1 MPGKTFFVD
10 LSRCTACRGC
20 QVACKQWKQLPAEQ
34 TKNTGSHQNPPDLS
48 AVTLKVVRFKEVSDD
63 TGFKWLF
70 MPDQCRHCVTPPC
83 KDAADGVN
91 KEAIVEDKKTGAVL
105 FTEKTKLVP
114 FKVIR
119 EACPY
124 DIPRL
129 DEKTKLV
136 TKCDMCND
144 RVTAGML
151 PACVKTC
158 PTGAMH
164 FGERDEML
172 ALARKRLEAVKKA
185 HPKAVLV
192 DPDAVRVIVLA
203 ETAPKHYYANLMAD
217 AAPAMPMN
225 RRSLLA
231 GLLALLH
238 KVDKG

>member
-164 FGERDEML
+164 FGEREEMI
-172 ALARKRLEAVKKA
+172 AMGKKRLEELKKTK
-185 HPKAVLV
+185 PKAVLV
-192 DPDAVRVIVLA
+192 DWDSVRVVFLS
-203 ETAPKHYYANLMAD
+203 EYAPNLYHKTLMAD
-217 AAPAMPMN
+217 AGGPRTYSRLAAMY
-225 RRSLLA
+225 LLLGPVRQA
-231 GLLALLH
+231 RG
-238 KVDKG
+238 

>member
-48 AVTLKVVRFKEVSDD
+48 AITLKVVRFKEVSDD
-63 TGFKWLF
+63 SGLKWLF

-91 KEAIVEDKKTGAVL
+91 KEAIIEDKATGAVI
-105 FTEKTKLVP
+105 FTDKTKLVP
-114 FKVIR
+114 FKVIKD
-119 EACPY
+119 ACPY
-124 DIPRL
+124 DIPRA

-144 RVTAGML
+144 RVTAGQQ

-158 PTGAMH
+158 PTGAMN
-164 FGERDEML
+164 FGERDDMI
-172 ALARKRLEAVKKA
+172 ALGKKRLEELKKTN
-185 HPKAVLV
+185 PKAVLV
-192 DPDAVRVIVLA
+192 DWDSVRVVFLT
-203 ETAPKHYYANLMAD
+203 EYAPNLYHKTLMA
-217 AAPAMPMN
+217 
-225 RRSLLA
+225 
-231 GLLALLH
+231 
-238 KVDKG
+238 